1 MSRLFKTVGIAVI
14 LLLIGA
20 VAVWHYLPT
29 LVVKAITAENSAI
42 QVIPAKTKANINQK
56 INELPTALKS
66 LEAEGITITIDDII
80 RAIDEA
86 KVDEI
91 THTIEVLENSE
102 LSSTD
107 QVIRIVLGN
116 MDFGK
121 LENEKVV
128 AIVKQKM
135 KMSDVKKAMKMI
147 RENGK
152 PYALTIPMGKET
164 IKGLLLEKKKEI
176 EQKLNS

>member
-1 MSRLFKTVGIAVI
+1 MSKIFKWIGVVAVLLFIA
-14 LLLIGA
+14 A
-20 VAVWHYLPT
+20 VAAWYYVPA
-29 LVVKAITAENSAI
+29 LVVRGITKQDSII
-42 QVIPAKTKANINQK
+42 QVIPAKTKANINNK
-56 INELPTALKS
+56 MNELPATLKS
-66 LEAEGITITIDDII
+66 LEQEGIYITIDDII
-80 RAIDEA
+80 REIDKAE
-86 KVDEI
+86 VDEI
-91 THTIEVLENSE
+91 VHTIGILENTE
-102 LSSTD
+102 LKSTD

-128 AIVKQKM
+128 AIAKQKM

-176 EQKLNS
+176 EEKLNS